1 MGGISLDRES
11 LSSSLKWVED
21 RTNLMNLAKL
31 LRHAEKLVSYGKVND
46 AIEAYSEILAEDF
59 SNTKVHELI
68 AELYISKKD
77 MQRASRHLFKVASDA
92 VSNGDLQGAVA
103 VYRSIIDI
111 LPRNMLAREKMLEI
125 LTKTGSK
132 SEIVQAVRE
141 LAEIAS
147 GEGNPQKTVEYFEK
161 LCVLEPSNKHYAIR
175 LADSLQAKGLKEKAA
190 EVLSK
195 ISQEVLR
202 EGKYDEALD
211 LLEKIRLL
219 NPANHSVSFLVAEV
233 YEKQGKIVKA
243 VEALQSSVQRDK
255 EQPDQLEYLARLY
268 VKAGR
273 IDDADKLYEWLLKI
287 DKKYME
293 KVLPFVEVLV
303 SDRRI
308 ERALTLISSIYTEA
322 TTRETRQKCSEIL
335 EEILKLD
342 PQRLEA
348 YQLLEAYYGLTFQFD
363 QLAVT
368 LLSHADAYITKCE
381 YDRALD
387 LTRKLMDLEP
397 YNEEYRKKFQSIK
410 NLHSGKD
417 REQSADK
424 IGTAVRDEEE
434 EDSGY
439 QTANVDAH
447 FDTKVSLVT
456 EEDLENFIVDIEL
469 LEKFGQHHSA
479 IARLEHVLKTC
490 PKELRLRLKL
500 KSLYFDRKMPKRAAQ
515 ECLEIA
521 KILQLQN
528 QKEEANHYLREAQR
542 LNPALSN
549 ARRDATAGS
558 ESPTSTH
565 AKSNGQSEYVA
576 LKGDLS
582 ELGLLDV
589 IQILDNAQKSGKL
602 LISSEGQDGAI
613 YFNSGRIVNASYQKK
628 VGEQAVYALVG
639 VKGGTFEYEPSDKAF
654 EMVINN
660 SNTNLLLEGLRLLDE
675 ENRDV
680 GEMEINV
687 EEEAEVP
694 VEPKMKV
701 SVPDNKPSPPPAP
714 LRISA
719 PVGHHIN
726 EDNPLEDL

>member
-1 MGGISLDRES
+1 
-11 LSSSLKWVED
+11 
-21 RTNLMNLAKL
+21 MNLTKL
-31 LRHAEKLVSYGKVND
+31 LRRAEKLASYGKISD
-46 AIEAYSEILAEDF
+46 AIEVYSEILAEDF
-59 SNTKVHELI
+59 QNTKVHELI
-68 AELYISKKD
+68 AELYIMNKD

-92 VSNGDLQGAVA
+92 VSNGDLQGAVT
-103 VYRSIIDI
+103 VYRNIINI
-111 LPRNMLAREKMLEI
+111 LPRNILAREKMLEI

-147 GEGNPQKTVEYFEK
+147 GEGNPQKTIEYFEK
-161 LCVLEPSNKHYAIR
+161 LCALDPSNKHYAIR

-190 EVLSK
+190 EVLCK
-195 ISQEVLR
+195 ISQDCLR

-211 LLEKIRLL
+211 LLEKIRLF
-219 NPANHSVSFLVAEV
+219 NPANSSVFFLVAQV

-243 VEALQSSVQRDK
+243 VEALQSSLQRDK

-273 IDDADKLYEWLLKI
+273 IDDADMLYERLLKI

-293 KVLPFVEVLV
+293 NILPFVEVLV
-303 SDRRI
+303 SDRRV

-410 NLHSGKD
+410 SLHSGKN
-417 REQSADK
+417 REQPAAG
-424 IGTAVRDEEE
+424 IGAGVHDDEEE
-434 EDSGY
+434 ESGY
-439 QTANVDAH
+439 ETANVDAH

-456 EEDLENFIVDIEL
+456 EEDVENFIVDIEL

-528 QKEEANHYLREAQR
+528 QKEEANHFLREAQR

-549 ARRDATAGS
+549 ARRDGTAGS
-558 ESPTSTH
+558 ESSTSTH

-589 IQILDNAQKSGKL
+589 IQILDSAQKSGKL

-628 VGEQAVYALVG
+628 IGEQAVYALVG

-654 EMVINN
+654 ELVINN

-675 ENRDV
+675 ANRDV
-680 GEMEINV
+680 NEVEISF
-687 EEEAEVP
+687 EEEAKVP
-694 VEPKMKV
+694 VEPKMKG
-701 SVPDNKPSPPPAP
+701 SVPDNEPSPPPATS
-714 LRISA
+714 RISA
-719 PVGHHIN
+719 PIGHHIN
-726 EDNPLEDL
+726 EENPLEDL